1 MIKNSKNQNET
12 NVIFE
17 GLRTLEVVLST
28 TKNAVKTIK
37 RCHNKQLRPDIREYN
52 AIKNNL
58 YFMTMSYNKICDD
71 TEKLA
76 RFLMVIGEI
85 PEKKFKAAI
94 EMVDTKRQAY
104 LAFKRSQPDYIK
116 KLMA

>member
-12 NVIFE
+12 DVIFE
-17 GLRTLEVVLST
+17 GLRTLEAILST
-28 TKNAVKTIK
+28 VKDAVKIIK
-37 RCHNKQLRPDIREYN
+37 QYENKALRLSLKNYN

-76 RFLMVIGEI
+76 RVLMVIGEI